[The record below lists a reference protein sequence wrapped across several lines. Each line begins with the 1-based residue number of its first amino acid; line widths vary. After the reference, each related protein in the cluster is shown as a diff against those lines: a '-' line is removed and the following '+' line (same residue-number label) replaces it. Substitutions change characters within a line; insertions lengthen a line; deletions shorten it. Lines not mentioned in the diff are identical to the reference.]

1 LLPDAPNTRTREV
14 TAIQTRNGYWHD
26 RTFCRDTLT
35 GLGFVDVQVELLDN
49 RIDFQSPEDVAKGV
63 WPVMP
68 IFTMPWGEKKKT
80 AGWKMFDA
88 VEQVAAGDPEDGK
101 GPYSIRFVS
110 LVVTAKKPE

>member
-1 LLPDAPNTRTREV
+1 
-14 TAIQTRNGYWHD
+14 
-26 RTFCRDTLT
+26 
-35 GLGFVDVQVELLDN
+35 
-49 RIDFQSPEDVAKGV
+49 
-63 WPVMP
+63 MP